1 MSKTWTCL
9 QRVQILVGEGRF
21 AHPQRTIAT
30 VWAVPWEGASAVGFE
45 KGWDGFHPA
54 WFSSMRTH
62 QTLRVCLSLSTCP
75 LIPPLL
81 APQELP
87 IFLSD
92 SLSAP
97 FLLSTTQSPILLWVF
112 DLSLLP
118 GRAWVSRPQYLHW
131 VSSHGSSWELCS
143 SELYLQGKAGC
154 PRHQLNHLSFFL
166 SSH

>member
-1 MSKTWTCL
+1 M
-9 QRVQILVGEGRF
+9 
-21 AHPQRTIAT
+21 
-30 VWAVPWEGASAVGFE
+30 PWEVQGAMGFE

-75 LIPPLL
+75 LISPLL
-81 APQELP
+81 ALQELP

-92 SLSAP
+92 ILSAS
-97 FLLSTTQSPILLWVF
+97 FLLSTGQSPILLWIL

-118 GRAWVSRPQYLHW
+118 GRAWVSRPQCLHW

-143 SELYLQGKAGC
+143 SGLYLPGEAWC
-154 PRHQLNHLSFFL
+154 PRHHSTASALSHLHIKRL
-166 SSH
+166 KLHLKQALQNAHNLP